1 MITEGR
7 DVLVQAPTGSG
18 KTLAYLL
25 PLAHIL
31 SKNDTWRDETNK
43 PIKTGHVAAI
53 VWLPTRELAAQVYE
67 HAALHVAAAG
77 LRCALCVGGA
87 PDAPQI
93 AAIKAGASVVI
104 GTPGRVKEL
113 VDRGVIDPTS
123 LLVQVLDEADR
134 LLDGGFESGASRHA
148 ASLVFHPPPGPLG
161 RERRLTFDL
170 TFDV

>member
-1 MITEGR
+1 M
-7 DVLVQAPTGSG
+7 
-18 KTLAYLL
+18 
-25 PLAHIL
+25 
-31 SKNDTWRDETNK
+31 
-43 PIKTGHVAAI
+43 
-53 VWLPTRELAAQVYE
+53 YE

-161 RERRLTFDL
+161 RERRLTFD
-170 TFDV
+170 V